1 MRAPHRLSVLA
12 LASVMGCTAD
22 VAPLSPAQREVV
34 AAYVSKKAPSPEY
47 ELEVEFGNKVR
58 LLGYDLD
65 ATEWRPGDILRVTW
79 YWQTLVAPGANW
91 KLFTHLVS
99 DDPPITIDQDVSGVV
114 RWLYGPDR
122 WQAGQ
127 FVQDTQELHLPE
139 DWKAD
144 EVTLYVGL
152 SHEGERLSITTGPS
166 DGDNRARGPTV
177 KTPVVG
183 PHETPSRV
191 PRLAVVQ
198 TRRPPRL
205 DGSLNDPVWRAAR
218 TSAPFVETRSGGIA
232 PLTASAKLLWDK
244 RYLYVGVDVSDA
256 LLRAS
261 DRDHDDHL
269 WEQDCIELMFDP
281 QGDGLSYF
289 EIQVSPRGVVFDT
302 RYDAPRIP
310 KPFGHVDWDSGVRAA
325 VSPRGKLDDLEPDA
339 GYTVEMAIPWQAFS
353 PKNRPA
359 SPPTIGNTWRA
370 NLYVMDLTRDRQQAA
385 AWSPLGIGD
394 FHVPGRF
401 GILIFE
407 GPPDEMVG
415 QSEPVQMPS
424 NRAIHLESQKD
435 AWDPGVKNRSIRR
448 RAMNR
453 RRPGE
458 PRAAQVDEGL
468 QRLES
473 EETAH

>member
-1 MRAPHRLSVLA
+1 MGFPCRLLVLA
-12 LASVMGCTAD
+12 LASAMGCTTD
-22 VAPLSPAQREVV
+22 SAPLSPAQREAV
-34 AAYVSKKAPSPEY
+34 AAYVSKTAPTPAY
-47 ELEVEFGNKVR
+47 DLDVEFGKKVR

-65 ATEWRPGDILRVTW
+65 ATEWRPGETLRVTW
-79 YWQTLVAPGANW
+79 YWQAQVAPGAGW

-99 DDPPITIDQDVSGVV
+99 DDPPRRVDGDVSGVL

-122 WQAGQ
+122 WQAGE
-127 FVQDTQELHLPE
+127 FVEDTQELHLPE

-152 SHEGERLSITTGPS
+152 SRQGERLPITAGQS
-166 DGDNRARGPTV
+166 DGDERARGPTV
-177 KTPVVG
+177 KTPVG
-183 PHETPSRV
+183 AKPGTPLRV
-191 PRLAVVQ
+191 PRLAVAQ

-205 DGSLNDPVWRAAR
+205 DGSLNDPVWSAAR
-218 TSAPFVETRSGGIA
+218 RSAPFVETRTGDVA
-232 PLTASAKLLWDK
+232 PLSASAKLLWDK

-269 WEQDCIELMFDP
+269 WEQDCVELMIDP
-281 QGDGLSYF
+281 NGDGKSYF

-302 RYDAPRIP
+302 RYDARRVP
-310 KPFGHVDWDSGVRAA
+310 KPFGHVDWDSEVRAA
-325 VSPRGKLDDLEPDA
+325 VSPLGKLDDLEPDA

-353 PKNRPA
+353 RKNRPA
-359 SPPTIGNTWRA
+359 SPPRIGDNWRA
-370 NLYVMDLTRDRQQAA
+370 NLYVIDLTGDRQQAA
-385 AWSPLGIGD
+385 AWSPPGIGD

-401 GILIFE
+401 GILTFE

-424 NRAIHLESQKD
+424 NRVKQSQSRED
-435 AWDPGVKNRSIRR
+435 ARDTGVKGQLIKRR
-448 RAMNR
+448 VMNR
-453 RRPGE
+453 RHPGE
-458 PRAAQVDEGL
+458 PRAAPLDEGS

-473 EETAH
+473 KETAH